1 MHGFLHQLMRFLAS
15 RRRAMRTTVTL
26 DDEMMAKASAY
37 TGVTDRS
44 ALIREA
50 LQALVAREAARRMIA
65 LGGSDPT
72 AAAAPRRRPPHFL
85 NPE

>member
-1 MHGFLHQLMRFLAS
+1 
-15 RRRAMRTTVTL
+15 MRTTVTL
-26 DDEMMAKASAY
+26 DDEMIAKATAY
-37 TGVTDRS
+37 TGITDRS

-72 AAAAPRRRPPHFL
+72 ASAAPRRRPPYFL

>member
-1 MHGFLHQLMRFLAS
+1 
-15 RRRAMRTTVTL
+15 MRTTVTL
-26 DDEMMAKASAY
+26 DDEMIAKATAY
-37 TGVTDRS
+37 TGITDRS

-72 AAAAPRRRPPHFL
+72 ASAAPRRRPPYVL